1 MQKRLTLECPGLMD
15 TSTTQCMHLRGHHR
29 RGTRNIVQAREMG
42 SLPWDFVS
50 QKLQGS
56 YILSISTIGLPK
68 QDLNNDNT
76 HWHVIMERGNLTES
90 RSLDKELQ
98 ESKGCWQREN
108 KSFPRMSLL
117 TGPFSTKWSA
127 LQSYTYKQNLMDTA
141 SVFIYLYIYVSVT
154 IPIRNH
160 EMERGEAWKVSDE
173 GEGRVEMM

>member
-1 MQKRLTLECPGLMD
+1 
-15 TSTTQCMHLRGHHR
+15 
-29 RGTRNIVQAREMG
+29 
-42 SLPWDFVS
+42 
-50 QKLQGS
+50 
-56 YILSISTIGLPK
+56 
-68 QDLNNDNT
+68 
-76 HWHVIMERGNLTES
+76 MERGNLTES

-160 EMERGEAWKVSDE
+160 EMERGRHGRCRMKGREELKWCSYILTIFFNVQDPVAAMAGFWWSFFSWSQTVTFLLHLHMSGSEDGWGSWVSWDLLI
-173 GEGRVEMM
+173 GL